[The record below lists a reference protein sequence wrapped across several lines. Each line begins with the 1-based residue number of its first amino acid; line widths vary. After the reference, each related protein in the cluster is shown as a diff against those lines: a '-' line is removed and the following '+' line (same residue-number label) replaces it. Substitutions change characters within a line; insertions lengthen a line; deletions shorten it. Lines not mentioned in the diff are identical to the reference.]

1 MALQWLLIVAGLLFL
16 ALLAVKHFANATP
29 AAMVG
34 GLRNFAVAAVFVA
47 GLLLVITGRLPWQTA
62 IALLFLP
69 LANLVFSRGRGA
81 AWDRKPTAGQSSEVT
96 TRYLRMALDHDTGEL
111 DGTVLEGAFAG
122 RTLSSMSLDELR
134 ALVAEVSVDSDSL
147 NVLAAYLDRAHGEAW
162 RDSMDGAGGNR
173 TAAGTATMTRDEA
186 YKVLGLTPGA
196 SEDQIRA
203 AHRKL
208 MKLSHPD
215 HGGSDYLAS
224 KINEAKDLLLG
235 D

>member
-1 MALQWLLIVAGLLFL
+1 MALQWLLIGAGLLFL
-16 ALLAVKHFANATP
+16 ALLAVRRFVNASP
-29 AAMVG
+29 AAMAG
-34 GLRNFAVAAVFVA
+34 GVRTFAVAVVVFV
-47 GLLLVITGRLPWQTA
+47 GLLLVITGRLPWQTL

-69 LANLVFSRGRGA
+69 FANFVFSRGAGA
-81 AWDRKPTAGQSSEVT
+81 AWDRKPAAGQSSEVT
-96 TRYLRMALDHDTGEL
+96 TRYLRMVLDHDTGEL
-111 DGTVLEGAFAG
+111 DGTVVEGAFTG
-122 RTLSSMSLDELR
+122 RTLSAMSLDELR
-134 ALVAEVSVDSDSL
+134 ALVAEVSVDPDSL

-162 RDSMDGAGGNR
+162 RDAMGSAGGNR
-173 TAAGTATMTRDEA
+173 AAAGAAAMTRDEA
-186 YKVLGLTPGA
+186 YKVLGLAPGA

>member
-16 ALLAVKHFANATP
+16 ALLAAKHFVNASP

-34 GLRNFAVAAVFVA
+34 GARKIAVAAIVIA
-47 GLLLVITGRLPWQTA
+47 GLLLVITGRLPWQTV

-69 LANLVFSRGRGA
+69 FANFLFSHGPGSARNQ
-81 AWDRKPTAGQSSEVT
+81 KPTAGQSSEVT

-111 DGTVLEGAFAG
+111 DGTVLEGAFTG
-122 RTLSSMSLDELR
+122 RALASMSLDELQ
-134 ALVAEVSVDSDSL
+134 ALVAEVSVDPDSL

-162 RDSMDGAGGNR
+162 REAMGNAGGNR
-173 TAAGTATMTRDEA
+173 TAAGAAAMTRDEA
-186 YKVLGLTPGA
+186 YKVLGLAPGA

>member
-1 MALQWLLIVAGLLFL
+1 MTLQWLLIVAGLLFL
-16 ALLAVKHFANATP
+16 ALLAVKRFVHASP
-29 AAMVG
+29 VAMARS
-34 GLRNFAVAAVFVA
+34 LRNIAVAAIAIA

-62 IALLFLP
+62 IVILFLP
-69 LANLVFSRGRGA
+69 LASFLFKRWFRSTPIHEPA
-81 AWDRKPTAGQSSEVT
+81 SGQSSQVT
-96 TRYLRMALDHDTGEL
+96 TRYLRMTLEHDTGEL
-111 DGTVLEGAFAG
+111 GGTVLEGAFTG
-122 RTLSSMSLDELR
+122 RSLSSMSLDELR
-134 ALVAEVSVDSDSL
+134 SLVGEVSADPDSL

-162 RDSMDGAGGNR
+162 RETTGGTGRNGA
-173 TAAGTATMTRDEA
+173 AAPSGAMTQDEA
-186 YKVLGLTPGA
+186 YKVLGLAPGA